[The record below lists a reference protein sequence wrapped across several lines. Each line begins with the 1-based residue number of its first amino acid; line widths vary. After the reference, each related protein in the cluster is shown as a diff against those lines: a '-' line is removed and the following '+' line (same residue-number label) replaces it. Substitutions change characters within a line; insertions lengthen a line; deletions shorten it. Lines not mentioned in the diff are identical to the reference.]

1 MRTCSGSANAR
12 VALAGNPSDGYG
24 GAVLAVAVRDFGASV
39 EITEAPELRVDPPSA
54 LVQAAVRRFAPG
66 TCGRVRWRCDVPM
79 EVGLAGSS
87 AIVVATLRALAAFHE
102 RALTVDELP
111 DIALA
116 VEVEDLGM
124 AAGLQDRVAQAYDTL
139 VYMDFSGERPVYEP
153 LDPAL
158 LPSLYLAWR
167 EDASEASTVVHSDL
181 RARHDGG
188 DAAVVE
194 GMRRLAA
201 HARDARD
208 ALVAGD
214 HGAFAASLDA
224 SYDERAAMIALDARH
239 VAMVETARAHGA
251 TANYA
256 GSGGA
261 VVGTRPDAAWR
272 ALERLGCRVIAP
284 RV

>member
-12 VALAGNPSDGYG
+12 AALAGNPSDGYG
-24 GAVLAVAVRDFGASV
+24 GAVLAVVVRDFGAHV
-39 EITEAPELRVDPPSA
+39 ELTAAPELRVDPPSE
-54 LVQAAVRRFAPG
+54 LVEAAVRRFAPG
-66 TCGRVRWRCDVPM
+66 TRARLRWRCDVPM

-87 AIVVATLRALAAFHE
+87 AIVVATLRALADFHE
-102 RALTVDELP
+102 RPLAVDDLP

-139 VYMDFSGERPVYEP
+139 VFMDFSGGPRVYEP
-153 LDPAL
+153 LDPAM
-158 LPSLYLAWR
+158 LPPLYLAWR
-167 EDASEASTVVHSDL
+167 ADASEPSTVVHSDL
-181 RARHDGG
+181 RTRHAGG
-188 DAAVVE
+188 DAVIIG
-194 GMRRLAA
+194 GMRCLAEQ
-201 HARDARD
+201 ARAARD

-214 HGAFAASLDA
+214 HAAFARALDG
-224 SYDERAAMIALDARH
+224 SYDERAAMVALDPRH

-261 VVGTRPDAAWR
+261 IVGTEPDAAWR
-272 ALERLGCRVIAP
+272 ALERVGCRVIAP